1 VPLVGAAGFL
11 ALWNGRHEL
20 AAEHRMDV
28 GQLEHLLHRHGDTV
42 DQVLDLA
49 HAVSTLDDALPG
61 EQRYLR
67 AEAVY
72 AVTHEGARHLE
83 DVLTR
88 RTRLSIEVRDRGL
101 RAAPVVAELVAPHL
115 GWTQAD
121 VDRELRQY
129 QAAVAA
135 ALDAEGAPDDQ
146 SAEAARRRALE
157 VPLSA

>member
-1 VPLVGAAGFL
+1 
-11 ALWNGRHEL
+11 
-20 AAEHRMDV
+20 MDV

-49 HAVSTLDDALPG
+49 RSAPALAGALPG
-61 EQRYLR
+61 EQGYLR

-72 AVTHEGARHLE
+72 AVTHEGACHLD

-101 RAAPVVAELVAPHL
+101 RAAPVVAELVAPYL
-115 GWTQAD
+115 GWTQTD

-129 QAAVAA
+129 RAAVAA
-135 ALDAEGAPDDQ
+135 GLDAEGEPDDQ